1 MSINFFKSTFHQTIS
16 LLVLVFL
23 SGPVIAAELT
33 IASGDTGNGQALLR
47 KQLDDFE
54 KATGNKVTIVD
65 MPSNSSDQFAQYR
78 LWLAAGNTDIDIYRT
93 DIVWAPQLAN
103 QFLDLTP
110 AAKDIVAE
118 HFPSAIQSQ
127 TVDGKLIALPLFAD
141 AAVLYYRKDL
151 LEKYQKPV
159 PKTFSELTKTAQY
172 IQDKERTFGNK
183 GMNGYVFQA
192 NAYEGLT
199 CTALEWIK
207 AFGGG
212 NIIEDNGAI
221 SVNNDHAIEALEKAQ
236 SWIGTIAPKGVLG
249 YGEEESRGVW
259 QTGNAVF
266 LRNWPYVYPL
276 SNNED
281 SPIRGK
287 VGVTALP
294 SAHAGETS
302 AATLGGWNVAVSKYS
317 QHPQEAIELA
327 KFLASKQAQKERA
340 IALSLLPT
348 IRTLYDDPQII
359 EKQPLL
365 PQWKPIFESA
375 VARPSAP
382 TKTKYNE
389 VSALFWSAVHDTLSG
404 NGTAADNLAQLEEKL
419 TILKGN
425 GW

>member
-1 MSINFFKSTFHQTIS
+1 MSIKFFKSTFHQTIS

-47 KQLDDFE
+47 KQLNDFE

-65 MPSNSSDQFAQYR
+65 MPANSSDQFAQYR

-151 LEKYQKPV
+151 LEKYQKSV
-159 PKTFSELTKTAQY
+159 PKTFSELTETAQY
-172 IQDKERTFGNK
+172 IQDKERTSGNK

-221 SVNNDHAIEALEKAQ
+221 SVNNDRAITALEKAQ

-302 AATLGGWNVAVSKYS
+302 AAALGGWNVAVSKYS

-340 IALSLLPT
+340 MTLSLLPT

-404 NGTAADNLAQLEEKL
+404 HGTAADNLAKLEEKL
-419 TILKGN
+419 TLLKGN